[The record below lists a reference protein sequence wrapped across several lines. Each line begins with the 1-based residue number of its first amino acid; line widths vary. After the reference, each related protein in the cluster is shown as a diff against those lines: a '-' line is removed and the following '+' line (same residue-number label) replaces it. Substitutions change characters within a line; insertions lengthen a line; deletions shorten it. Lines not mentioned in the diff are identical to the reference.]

1 MKPTPAKRPEKR
13 YAIGSYRKP
22 RKRPRPLPAM
32 TRGERA
38 VLRAVKGQRDSRYP
52 RPQPVYAKRLLARLK
67 AAERLVGKWKAEAS
81 WLCGTERRE
90 AIDCLRRCAS
100 ELKAALKENP

>member
-67 AAERLVGKWKAEAS
+67 AAERLVGEW
-81 WLCGTERRE
+81 RRE
-90 AIDCLRRCAS
+90 APTLSDYGEKQLLSRSAS